1 MCLCPNGFM
10 CFLLSSNGRPSHKIF
25 LSLHFQKKEFNLV
38 SVTAPDHFTF
48 IIFLSSTSR
57 LINPQD
63 IHKYINMSNQE
74 TDIKHQMVLL
84 DIRLVDFQ
92 NCSNLEEEYT
102 AIQRKSGDLKAFCGP
117 AESGY
122 ADRIRE
128 INGAQRTLKELLE
141 EGKIDSFSQ
150 YLREEED
157 QGGEELKED
166 IGHDSHTSGDEISDM
181 DLRFL

>member
-1 MCLCPNGFM
+1 M
-10 CFLLSSNGRPSHKIF
+10 SSN
-25 LSLHFQKKEFNLV
+25 NNDM
-38 SVTAPDHFTF
+38 TT
-48 IIFLSSTSR
+48 SS
-57 LINPQD
+57 QD
-63 IHKYINMSNQE
+63 E
-74 TDIKHQMVLL
+74 IKSQMGVL
-84 DIRLVDFQ
+84 DMRENDFQ
-92 NCSNLEEEYT
+92 NCANLDEEYT